1 MIIELESASCF
12 VEDRQV
18 LRAIDWTVRPGEHW
32 AVMGRN
38 GSGKTTLLNLV
49 NGYVPLSSGSMRVL
63 GRRYGAYDWRRL
75 RKRLG
80 FISSSL
86 QSKLYDGE
94 TALEIVLSGLFST
107 IGLYDSPQKKDIAR
121 AGKALESLNCG
132 QLAPQRYGTLSQ
144 GEKQKVLIARAL
156 VSAPRLLIMDE
167 PCSGL
172 DIFSREDFLSG
183 VHELGKGPS
192 PALIYVTHHT
202 EEILPVFT
210 HVLLLKAGE
219 VHSAGAAAS
228 VLTAKNLSSF
238 FGMRVGLRWRNNR
251 AWLEIK

>member
-1 MIIELESASCF
+1 MIIELKAASCCI
-12 VEDRQV
+12 EDRQV

-32 AVMGRN
+32 AVMGLN
-38 GSGKTTLLNLV
+38 GSGKTSLLNLV
-49 NGYVPLSSGSMRVL
+49 NGYVPLSSGGMRVL

-75 RKRLG
+75 RKSIG

-86 QSKLYDGE
+86 QGKFYDGE

-107 IGLYDSPQKKDIAR
+107 IGLYDLPRKKDTAISL
-121 AGKALESLNCG
+121 KALESLKCL
-132 QLAPQRYGTLSQ
+132 QLASQRYGTLSQ
-144 GEKQKVLIARAL
+144 GEKQKVLIARAM
-156 VSAPRLLIMDE
+156 APAPKLLIMDE
-167 PCSGL
+167 PCTGL

-183 VHELGKGPS
+183 VQALGTGPS
-192 PALIYVTHHT
+192 PSLIYVTHHI
-202 EEILPVFT
+202 EEVLPVFT

-219 VHSAGAAAS
+219 VHSAGNKAS

-238 FGMRVGLRWRNNR
+238 FGLPVALRWRNNR